1 MQGTRHERVIAL
13 DYTAAV
19 HQSAGIGRY
28 VRELAAALAPKAAAE
43 SYRLRLFVAGAGGL
57 ELPPAPA
64 GCVYCPSFLSERTHA
79 RLWQRLRLPL
89 PVELWTGRAALFHAT
104 DFSLPP
110 TLPKTPTVLNIHDLA
125 FERYPAETMPGMLG
139 YLRRV
144 VPRSARRADHVI
156 AISEATRRDLIELYG
171 LPAEKISVVYPG
183 LSPRFVDPAP
193 DKIAE
198 VRARYGLPD
207 VPIIL
212 TVGTLQPRK
221 NHLRLVRAFS
231 RVRDRAVLVIAGGEG
246 WAYDVVRDEIARLH
260 LSGRVIFTGF
270 VDEADLPALYRMAT
284 VFAYPALYE
293 GFGLPVLEAMACG
306 LPVVTSEVSS
316 LPEVTGPD
324 AALLI
329 NPLDEEVLAMALDRL
344 LDDEALRAGLA
355 KKARLRAE
363 RFTWGRTAE
372 AIWRIYRILLHLA

>member
-1 MQGTRHERVIAL
+1 MAEQVIAL

-28 VRELAAALAPKAAAE
+28 VRELTSALAFSAPAE
-43 SYRLRLFVAGAGGL
+43 FQPLRLFVAGARGL
-57 ELPPAPA
+57 DLPPAPP
-64 GCVYCPSFLSERTHA
+64 GCVYCPSPLSERTHA

-89 PVELWTGRAALFHAT
+89 PVELWTGPAALFHAT

-110 TLPKTPTVLNIHDLA
+110 VLPGTPTVLNVHDLA

-144 VPRSARRADHVI
+144 VPRSARRASRLI
-156 AISEATRRDLIELYG
+156 AISEATRRDLIELYD

-183 LSPRFVDPAP
+183 LSPCFHEPAP
-193 DKIAE
+193 RSESE

-207 VPIIL
+207 TPIIL

-246 WAYDVVRDEIARLH
+246 WAYDAVRDEVARLH

-270 VDEADLPALYRMAT
+270 VDDADLPALYRAA
-284 VFAYPALYE
+284 VLFAYPALYE

-306 LPVVTSEVSS
+306 LPVVTSNVSS
-316 LPEVTGPD
+316 LPEITGPE

-329 NPLDEEVLAMALDRL
+329 NPLDEEELAAALERL
-344 LDDEALRAGLA
+344 LDDKGLRAALAERGRLRAGQ
-355 KKARLRAE
+355 
-363 RFTWGRTAE
+363 FTWEQA
-372 AIWRIYRILLHLA
+372 AQAVWDVYRALLHLA

>member
-1 MQGTRHERVIAL
+1 MTERVIAL

-28 VRELAAALAPKAAAE
+28 VRELTAALAQRAAPE
-43 SYRLRLFVAGAGGL
+43 FRPLRLFVAGARGL
-57 ELPPAPA
+57 DLPPTPS

-79 RLWQRLRLPL
+79 RLWQRLQLPL
-89 PVELWTGRAALFHAT
+89 PVELWTGRVALFHAT

-144 VPRSARRADHVI
+144 VPRSARQASHLI

-183 LSPRFVDPAP
+183 VSARFSAPAP
-193 DKIAE
+193 QSEAE
-198 VRARYGLPD
+198 VRAKYGLPD
-207 VPIIL
+207 APIVL

-246 WAYDVVRDEIARLH
+246 WAYDAVRNEIARLH
-260 LSGRVIFTGF
+260 LSERVIFTGF
-270 VDEADLPALYRMAT
+270 VDDADLPALYRVAT
-284 VFAYPALYE
+284 LFAYPALYE

-316 LPEVTGPD
+316 LPEVTGAE

-329 NPLDEEVLAMALDRL
+329 NPLDEEALAMALDRL
-344 LDDEALRAGLA
+344 LDDETLRAALAEKGRLRAGQ
-355 KKARLRAE
+355 
-363 RFTWGRTAE
+363 FTWARTAE
-372 AIWRIYRILLHLA
+372 AIWGVYRALLHLA